1 MNIECVRC
9 KGRNF
14 CGRPVCPLMSKI
26 SAQKGANIKVKQ
38 DYFGKSPNVF
48 VGRHGYPD
56 VNVGFLSTESYTEE
70 DAPVNWTMKN
80 YDIQKIIDLRT
91 SLVNSNFK
99 ANIKSF
105 DDKLV
110 DMGKEIAL
118 ASKPVD
124 VEINLEKKPE
134 FDLTFNQDIMPHGP
148 SVRLKKA
155 MVTENASIPT
165 KVDKITSDTDLKA
178 TSGLNILYKKGFDE
192 HYLTK
197 ILSVGTLG
205 TKEKRKLVPTRWA
218 ITAVDDTL
226 GKESI
231 SELKDYKAIDTFTA
245 YYGSH
250 LGNHFLVLL
259 FPEVWSYE
267 LFEMHVKSPEYTHD
281 VEGFNGRSSYAEN
294 TAGGYYAARLA
305 ILEKLKYEKKQ
316 AFALTLRFI
325 TDDYWAP
332 LGVWVVREA
341 VRNAM
346 KQKPIEFSSKELMLN
361 YAKALAKKKF
371 GYNINQVL
379 QDSKL
384 LHEHKTQKKL
394 WEF

>member
-9 KGRNF
+9 KGRNL
-14 CGRPVCPLMSKI
+14 CGRTFCPLISKI
-26 SAQKGANIKVKQ
+26 SAQKSVNLSSKQ

-48 VGRHGYPD
+48 VGRYGYPD
-56 VNVGFLSTESYTEE
+56 VNVGFLSTENYTEH
-70 DAPVNWTMKN
+70 DAPINWTVKN
-80 YDIQKIIDLRT
+80 YDIQKIIDFRT

-105 DDKLV
+105 DEKLV
-110 DMGKEIAL
+110 DMSKEIAL
-118 ASKPVD
+118 SSKPVD
-124 VEINLEKKPE
+124 VEINLEKKPS
-134 FDLTFNQDIMPHGP
+134 FDLSFNQDTMPHGP
-148 SVRLKKA
+148 SIKLKKA
-155 MVTENASIPT
+155 MITENASVPT

-178 TSGLNILYKKGFDE
+178 SSGVNILYKKGFDE

-205 TKEKRKLVPTRWA
+205 TKDKRKLVPTRWA

-226 GKESI
+226 GKDMIKEI
-231 SELKDYKAIDTFTA
+231 KDYKMVDTYKA
-245 YYGSH
+245 YFGNH

-267 LFEMHVKSPEYTHD
+267 LFEMPVKSTEYTHD
-281 VEGFNGRSSYAEN
+281 VEGYSGRSSYAEN
-294 TAGGYYAARLA
+294 TAGGYYAARLS
-305 ILEKLKYEKKQ
+305 ILEKLRYEKRQ
-316 AFALTLRFI
+316 AFALTFRFI

-346 KQKPIEFSSKELMLN
+346 RNKPLEFSSKELMLN
-361 YAKALAKKKF
+361 YARALAKKKF
-371 GYNINQVL
+371 GYDLKTVL
-379 QDSKL
+379 SNSKL
-384 LHEHKTQKKL
+384 LHEHKEQKKL